1 MRVVSEIIS
10 AFLDE
15 IGWRRDNA
23 RASIGMRVFSVT
35 TFGLAIGFFFAA
47 IGAAA
52 LRLLTRRAS
61 TTQSAQ

>member
-15 IGWRRDNA
+15 IGWRRQSMRTSVA
-23 RASIGMRVFSVT
+23 TRVFSVT

-47 IGAAA
+47 IGAVV
-52 LRLLTRRAS
+52 LRLLTRRA
-61 TTQSAQ
+61 AA